1 MEFDQNMMILVAMVV
16 IALMLIGVL
25 FMVSSRTR
33 MDSDERRIA
42 SENAKEHIAAI
53 MQANAALESRIK
65 VMSENNAQS
74 QEELKRTLH
83 ERLDA
88 VSKRVGDS
96 LEKTGEKT
104 GESLEK
110 LKERLAVIDEAQK
123 NITDLSGQMVGLQ
136 DILSNKQARGAFG
149 EFQLEELVSS
159 ILPSSAYEFQSTLEN
174 GKRADCLIK
183 LPNPPGSIVV
193 DAKFPLESYHRLQA
207 QDNDVE
213 KKQATSQFKTDIL
226 KHVKD
231 ISEKYIIN
239 GVTAESALMFLP
251 SEAVYAELHNKFGDV
266 VEKSYRA
273 KVWIVSPTT
282 LMATLNTVR
291 AVLKD
296 ARMREQAGVIQKHVG
311 YLLDDVSRLD
321 ERVSKLK
328 THFGRA
334 DSMIDEINISTRKI
348 TSKIETIE
356 NIQMEDEG
364 SVEEAIEPKA
374 APPVKLL
381 ID

>member
-110 LKERLAVIDEAQK
+110 LKMK
-123 NITDLSGQMVGLQ
+123 N
-136 DILSNKQARGAFG
+136 
-149 EFQLEELVSS
+149 
-159 ILPSSAYEFQSTLEN
+159 
-174 GKRADCLIK
+174 
-183 LPNPPGSIVV
+183 
-193 DAKFPLESYHRLQA
+193 H
-207 QDNDVE
+207 
-213 KKQATSQFKTDIL
+213 
-226 KHVKD
+226 
-231 ISEKYIIN
+231 
-239 GVTAESALMFLP
+239 
-251 SEAVYAELHNKFGDV
+251 
-266 VEKSYRA
+266 
-273 KVWIVSPTT
+273 
-282 LMATLNTVR
+282 
-291 AVLKD
+291 
-296 ARMREQAGVIQKHVG
+296 
-311 YLLDDVSRLD
+311 
-321 ERVSKLK
+321 
-328 THFGRA
+328 
-334 DSMIDEINISTRKI
+334 
-348 TSKIETIE
+348 
-356 NIQMEDEG
+356 
-364 SVEEAIEPKA
+364 
-374 APPVKLL
+374 
-381 ID
+381 